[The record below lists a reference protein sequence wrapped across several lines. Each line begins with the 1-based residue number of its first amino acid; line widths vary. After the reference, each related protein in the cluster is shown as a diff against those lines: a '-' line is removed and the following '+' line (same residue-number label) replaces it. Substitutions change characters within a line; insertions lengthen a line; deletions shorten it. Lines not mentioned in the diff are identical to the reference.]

1 MIKKKKTRTWCARS
15 MAGMLEITFAEK
27 EEEGGGAGG
36 KMRTFSHTHSPIQS
50 DSHTHQSR
58 ATHTL
63 ADSERLTHS
72 SIQSRGVLNLVEID
86 IVA

>member
-1 MIKKKKTRTWCARS
+1 
-15 MAGMLEITFAEK
+15 MLEITFAEK

-72 SIQSRGVLNLVEID
+72 SIQSRGVLNLVREEHGRDARNHISSRVGGYHA
-86 IVA
+86 IW